1 MNQVAVVH
9 ASKTPERVIVL
20 PNEEFDVL
28 TDRPGYRL
36 CDDGD
41 LERVERQ
48 SCLCYGP
55 AAKQPKPDNRSLRQ
69 TLWVTNTTIKVNTSR
84 QQEQAA
90 QSLRRSSASETM
102 KSFMMER

>member
-69 TLWVTNTTIKVNTSR
+69 TLWVTNTTIRVNTSR
-84 QQEQAA
+84 QQE
-90 QSLRRSSASETM
+90 
-102 KSFMMER
+102 

>member
-48 SCLCYGP
+48 SCLTT
-55 AAKQPKPDNRSLRQ
+55 KQPKPDNRSLRQ
-69 TLWVTNTTIKVNTSR
+69 TLWVTNTTIRVNTSR
-84 QQEQAA
+84 QQE
-90 QSLRRSSASETM
+90 
-102 KSFMMER
+102 